1 MLCTVCHVPVAGISS
16 GVPTHEVKVTCF
28 DCLDKERARSSDD
41 SHTEALVAL
50 SATTAKERG
59 VWRAQ
64 MHESTSDVLV
74 ALDDRPVAVGDV
86 LTCEV
91 RCRYPYLGWTDQY
104 RIREIEPTAKTAL
117 AVRQPG
123 TSETDDSASHEDPL
137 HSSNFRYFD
146 PAALPPD
153 YWPRTDDS
161 QIGDWLHSHLLEDDP
176 DHQKLEAALA
186 EQDDFGWGWQTY
198 CPKDPEFSAVILKHF
213 ATGKLENAVI
223 DIVGFE
229 LFVFADEDGGVLLE
243 CLESSLEQ
251 HPTIDVKVFVSEA
264 IRVQVLHRFVEVPI
278 RQRVWL
284 EMLRP
289 HMESEW
295 YHQEVDEVVLKAER
309 KGAERICPQVLQP

>member
-198 CPKDPEFSAVILKHF
+198 CPKDPEFSAAILKHF

-229 LFVFADEDGGVLLE
+229 LFVFRGRRWRRSAGMPRKLPRTAPHNRCEG
-243 CLESSLEQ
+243 
-251 HPTIDVKVFVSEA
+251 
-264 IRVQVLHRFVEVPI
+264 IRVRSDPCAGVAPLCGSPLSGSGCGWKCFGLT
-278 RQRVWL
+278 W
-284 EMLRP
+284 
-289 HMESEW
+289 ESEW
-295 YHQEVDEVVLKAER
+295 VPPR
-309 KGAERICPQVLQP
+309 GR